1 MRGVRIVSEA
11 CSRGQKPFGFN
22 AVIKKVTKRTQF
34 SPCDYPIGVCGLE
47 AIDSKHFLKKS
58 GERTQFLSAAR
69 RGWHG
74 WPARISS
81 GLDGSRQ
88 PILRPIL
95 RLRPSPSLRIRPD
108 TQPHAEQRAARVEA
122 CGDGSTARG
131 LFLTAGPNASPS
143 LEPSAPAQI
152 LFDCEI
158 AARRPP
164 EPARRNP
171 HNKRNPISQ
180 YFPI

>member
-11 CSRGQKPFGFN
+11 CSRGQKPFGFH

-34 SPCDYPIGVCGLE
+34 SPCGSPIGVCGLE

-95 RLRPSPSLRIRPD
+95 RLRPSASLRIRPD

-143 LEPSAPAQI
+143 LEPSAPAQN
-152 LFDCEI
+152 LFDCKI
-158 AARRPP
+158 AARRRP
-164 EPARRNP
+164 EPTRRNP
-171 HNKRNPISQ
+171 HNKRNPKSQ